1 MDYLHKRE
9 LILNGNIKKA
19 IIALAVP
26 IMFNNLIQT
35 LYSLADMFWVS
46 KLGSVEVAATGFVWP
61 VLYLI
66 ISIGMGV
73 TLAGTSLISQ
83 YVGSSDEKN
92 ATMVASQIFSV
103 TMILGAI
110 LALFGYFATPVI
122 VNFMGAKGALYINSC
137 KYLIIM
143 FFDIPSLF
151 IFMIFGAIRQAE
163 GDTISP
169 MILNILGA
177 VTNIILDP
185 ILIFKFNMGIGG
197 AALATVL
204 SKVIFVPFIVY
215 ILFNNKN
222 GISLSISKIRLQ
234 KKIVSKIL
242 KVGIPTCIGQSAS
255 SLGFIVLNT
264 FIVSYGNA
272 TMAAF
277 NIGNNINSIV
287 MMPALGI
294 GNALASI
301 VGQNLGAGNV
311 ERVKH
316 AFKNSIYIS
325 TIILAIGGSILFLF
339 SNNIIKIFITNSN
352 DVTVITEGTY
362 YLKIISATLPF
373 MGIFQILLGVFQGSG
388 HTIYSMYME
397 MGRLWFLRL
406 PLILLFKNFT
416 NLGSPSVWYS
426 MVLSNGLICIFGLII
441 YSSGKWNQNIIQ
453 SKLSS

>member
-1 MDYLHKRE
+1 
-9 LILNGNIKKA
+9 
-19 IIALAVP
+19 V
-26 IMFNNLIQT
+26 
-35 LYSLADMFWVS
+35 
-46 KLGSVEVAATGFVWP
+46 
-61 VLYLI
+61 
-66 ISIGMGV
+66 
-73 TLAGTSLISQ
+73 
-83 YVGSSDEKN
+83 
-92 ATMVASQIFSV
+92 
-103 TMILGAI
+103 ILGAI
-110 LALFGYFATPVI
+110 LTLFGYFVTPVI
-122 VNFMGAKGALYINSC
+122 VNFMGASEALYINSC
-137 KYLIIM
+137 KYLSIM

-177 VTNIILDP
+177 VTNLILDP

-242 KVGIPTCIGQSAS
+242 KVGIPTCVGQSAS

-287 MMPALGI
+287 LMPALGI

-301 VGQNLGAGNV
+301 VGQNLGAGNIK
-311 ERVKH
+311 RVKL

-352 DVTVITEGTY
+352 DAVVLTEGAY

>member
-19 IIALAVP
+19 IITLAVP

-61 VLYLI
+61 ILYLI

-92 ATMVASQIFSV
+92 ATLVASQIFSV
-103 TMILGAI
+103 TVILGAI
-110 LALFGYFATPVI
+110 LTLFGYFVTPVI
-122 VNFMGAKGALYINSC
+122 VNFMGASEALYINSC
-137 KYLIIM
+137 KYLSIM

-177 VTNIILDP
+177 VTNLILDP

-242 KVGIPTCIGQSAS
+242 KVGIPTCVGQSAS

-287 MMPALGI
+287 LMPALGI

-301 VGQNLGAGNV
+301 VGQNLGAGNIK
-311 ERVKH
+311 RVKL

-352 DVTVITEGTY
+352 DAVVLTEGAY